1 MCEVMQGDLAEPNPV
16 LHKLTGISFR
26 TNSHKNN
33 DKSTYFIGNVA
44 AGLVEIKGA
53 APPPEP
59 HFSGVENPPH
69 PPPKRAKFLD
79 KYETEE
85 TKALTNSE
93 LQRLVLLEQLKE
105 RKIAKQKNYYIVLRK
120 EAIIFN
126 VICCKP

>member
-69 PPPKRAKFLD
+69 PPPKRAKFL
-79 KYETEE
+79 
-85 TKALTNSE
+85 TNSE
-93 LQRLVLLEQLKE
+93 LRRLVLLEQLKE